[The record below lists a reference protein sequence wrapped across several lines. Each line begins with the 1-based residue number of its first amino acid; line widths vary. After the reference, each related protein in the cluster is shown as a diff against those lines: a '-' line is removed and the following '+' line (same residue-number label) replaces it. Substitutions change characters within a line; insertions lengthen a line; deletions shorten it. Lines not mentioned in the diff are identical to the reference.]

1 MTILLHSDDIKL
13 LFKIQIVLVD
23 NKLSKLRNK
32 KIRWSRLINSKK
44 LLIT

>member
-32 KIRWSRLINSKK
+32 KIR
-44 LLIT
+44 